1 MAALR
6 SGPGAGESLRIAE
19 ESDGFAGVY
28 PEDKHFV
35 VRVLQE
41 GGLVVGMTGDGV
53 NDAPARKQVE
63 VGIATSNAA
72 DVARKAASVVLTG
85 EGLEGIVELVKV
97 AVSLGAVVVAE
108 AMLLLYVA
116 FYHLGYGDNT
126 GQLYTLV
133 FDYLVFSTVFNI
145 LILRERGRF
154 YRSAPGR
161 LLALSVAADIV
172 AAFLISGFGV
182 HELAAVSPLATLAVL
197 GYAFVTCV
205 LANDTLKVALMGR
218 LEVP

>member
-19 ESDGFAGVY
+19 ESYGFAGVY

-41 GGLVVGMTGDGV
+41 GGLAVGMTGDGV
-53 NDAPARKQVE
+53 NDAPALKQAE

-126 GQLYTLV
+126 GHLYT
-133 FDYLVFSTVFNI
+133 LVFSTVFNI

-182 HELAAVSPLATLAVL
+182 HELAAVSPLATPAVL